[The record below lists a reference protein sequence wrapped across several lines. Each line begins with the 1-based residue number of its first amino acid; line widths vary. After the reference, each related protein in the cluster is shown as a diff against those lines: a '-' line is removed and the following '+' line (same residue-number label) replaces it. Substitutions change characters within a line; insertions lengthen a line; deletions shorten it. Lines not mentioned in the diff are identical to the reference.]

1 MVIER
6 KRGCKV
12 EYVLYIEDKSGR
24 VREIGQYCKSIKE
37 LIAIRDMYN
46 NNPLFETA
54 YIMKRTTRHEFVP
67 EDDLLKY
74 VDEQKLVAYK
84 NTEVINML
92 HDIVVIIIFIGLLA
106 LYGLALYTLVS
117 SVIELIRKDRKD
129 DDK

>member
-6 KRGCKV
+6 KRGSKV

-74 VDEQKLVAYK
+74 VDEQK
-84 NTEVINML
+84 
-92 HDIVVIIIFIGLLA
+92 
-106 LYGLALYTLVS
+106 
-117 SVIELIRKDRKD
+117 
-129 DDK
+129 

>member
-24 VREIGQYCKSIKE
+24 VREIGQYCKDIKG

-46 NNPLFETA
+46 GNPLFETA

-74 VDEQKLVAYK
+74 VDEQKQVAY
-84 NTEVINML
+84 NNSEVINML
-92 HDIVVIIIFIGLLA
+92 HDIVVIIIFVGLLA
-106 LYGLALYTLVS
+106 LYGLALYILVS
-117 SVIELIRKDRKD
+117 SVIELFRKDRKD

>member
-24 VREIGQYCKSIKE
+24 VREIGQYCKDIKS

-46 NNPLFETA
+46 SNPLFETA

-74 VDEQKLVAYK
+74 IDEEKQVTY
-84 NTEVINML
+84 NNSEVINML
-92 HDIVVIIIFIGLLA
+92 HDIVVIIIFVGLLA